1 LNAKKIIF
9 KKLNEK
15 IEQINL
21 PFFYV
26 YRHYDDDEYIE
37 KLNNTKNITAE
48 ISSDRQMGMEV
59 SHY

>member
-1 LNAKKIIF
+1 MQKKNKI
-9 KKLNEK
+9 KKK

-26 YRHYDDDEYIE
+26 YRHYDDDDEYIE

-59 SHY
+59 SYY